1 MWKKVVKYTK
11 KNGIVQI
18 GQTVSA
24 RVGRNDVSGNA
35 AQLAYYMLFSIFP
48 MLLIAATL
56 LAYLHIDKDSV
67 FNMIKEFAP
76 DQIMDFLE
84 ENLNNL
90 LTQKNGGLLSIGII
104 ATLWSASNGMNAVMK
119 SLNKAYGVTN
129 KRNYV
134 VQRLLSMFFTLAMLA
149 TVGATLLLLVFGQQ
163 IGMFLINHLNF
174 SEDFLSFWN
183 NLRWT
188 VTLIVIFV
196 VFTFLYWVAPNRR
209 STLIS
214 VLPGALFSTIGWTVA
229 SLGFAYYVNNFGN
242 YSATYGSIGVIII
255 LMLWFYLTG
264 IILMIGGELNATLA
278 IRKKKKELGEIKLKK
293 RLKQQKAC
301 FSVLIFHE

>member
-1 MWKKVVKYTK
+1 MWKKVVKYIK
-11 KNGIVQI
+11 HNRIVQV

-84 ENLNNL
+84 ENLNTL

-188 VTLIVIFV
+188 VTLVVIFV

-214 VLPGALFSTIGWTVA
+214 VLPGALFSTIGWTIA
-229 SLGFAYYVNNFGN
+229 SVGFAYYVNNFGN

-278 IRKKKKELGEIKLKK
+278 IRKKKKELGEIN
-293 RLKQQKAC
+293 
-301 FSVLIFHE
+301 

>member
-1 MWKKVVKYTK
+1 MWKKVVKYVK
-11 KNGIVQI
+11 QNGIVQV
-18 GQTVSA
+18 GQAVSA

-278 IRKKKKELGEIKLKK
+278 IRKKKKELGL
-293 RLKQQKAC
+293 
-301 FSVLIFHE
+301 SLIHI

>member
-1 MWKKVVKYTK
+1 MWKKVVKYVK
-11 KNGIVQI
+11 QNGIVQV
-18 GQTVSA
+18 GQAVSA

-278 IRKKKKELGEIKLKK
+278 IQKKKKELGEIN
-293 RLKQQKAC
+293 
-301 FSVLIFHE
+301 

>member
-1 MWKKVVKYTK
+1 MWKKVVKYVK
-11 KNGIVQI
+11 QNGIVQV
-18 GQTVSA
+18 GQAVSA

-229 SLGFAYYVNNFGN
+229 SVGFAYYVNNFGN

-278 IRKKKKELGEIKLKK
+278 IRKKKKE
-293 RLKQQKAC
+293 
-301 FSVLIFHE
+301 FSPTTNL

>member
-1 MWKKVVKYTK
+1 MTRKRGTLSVWKKVVNYIKH
-11 KNGIVQI
+11 NGIVQV

-76 DQIMDFLE
+76 DQIMSFLE
-84 ENLNNL
+84 ENLNTL

-188 VTLIVIFV
+188 VTLVVIFV

-229 SLGFAYYVNNFGN
+229 SVGFAYYVNNFGN

-278 IRKKKKELGEIKLKK
+278 IRKKKKELGEIN
-293 RLKQQKAC
+293 
-301 FSVLIFHE
+301 

>member
-1 MWKKVVKYTK
+1 MWKKVVKYVK
-11 KNGIVQI
+11 QNGIVQV
-18 GQTVSA
+18 GQAVSA

-56 LAYLHIDKDSV
+56 LAYFHIDKDSV

-229 SLGFAYYVNNFGN
+229 SVGFAYYVNNFGN

-278 IRKKKKELGEIKLKK
+278 IRKKKKELGEIN
-293 RLKQQKAC
+293 
-301 FSVLIFHE
+301 

>member
-11 KNGIVQI
+11 KSGIVQI

-229 SLGFAYYVNNFGN
+229 SVGFAYYVNNFGN

-278 IRKKKKELGEIKLKK
+278 IRKKKKELGEIN
-293 RLKQQKAC
+293 
-301 FSVLIFHE
+301 

>member
-1 MWKKVVKYTK
+1 MWKKVVKYIK
-11 KNGIVQI
+11 HNGIVQV

-84 ENLNNL
+84 ENLNTL

-229 SLGFAYYVNNFGN
+229 SVGFAYYVNNFGN

-278 IRKKKKELGEIKLKK
+278 IRKKKKELGEIN
-293 RLKQQKAC
+293 
-301 FSVLIFHE
+301 

>member
-1 MWKKVVKYTK
+1 MWKKVIKYVKQ
-11 KNGIVQI
+11 NGIVQV
-18 GQTVSA
+18 GQAVSA

-229 SLGFAYYVNNFGN
+229 SVGFAYYVNNFGN

-278 IRKKKKELGEIKLKK
+278 IRKKKKELGEIN
-293 RLKQQKAC
+293 
-301 FSVLIFHE
+301 

>member
-1 MWKKVVKYTK
+1 MWKKVVKYVK
-11 KNGIVQI
+11 QNGIVQV
-18 GQTVSA
+18 GQAVSA

-149 TVGATLLLLVFGQQ
+149 TVGATLLLLVFGQR

-229 SLGFAYYVNNFGN
+229 SVGFAYYVNNFGN

-278 IRKKKKELGEIKLKK
+278 IRKKKKELGEIN
-293 RLKQQKAC
+293 
-301 FSVLIFHE
+301 

>member
-1 MWKKVVKYTK
+1 MWKKVVKYVK
-11 KNGIVQI
+11 QNGIVQV
-18 GQTVSA
+18 GQAVSA

-48 MLLIAATL
+48 MLLIATTL

-229 SLGFAYYVNNFGN
+229 SVGFAYYVNNFGN

-278 IRKKKKELGEIKLKK
+278 IRKKKKELGEIN
-293 RLKQQKAC
+293 
-301 FSVLIFHE
+301 

>member
-129 KRNYV
+129 KRKL
-134 VQRLLSMFFTLAMLA
+134 RRA
-149 TVGATLLLLVFGQQ
+149 T
-163 IGMFLINHLNF
+163 
-174 SEDFLSFWN
+174 
-183 NLRWT
+183 
-188 VTLIVIFV
+188 
-196 VFTFLYWVAPNRR
+196 
-209 STLIS
+209 
-214 VLPGALFSTIGWTVA
+214 
-229 SLGFAYYVNNFGN
+229 
-242 YSATYGSIGVIII
+242 III
-255 LMLWFYLTG
+255 DVFHTR
-264 IILMIGGELNATLA
+264 NACDSGNLA
-278 IRKKKKELGEIKLKK
+278 ITCIWTTNRDV
-293 RLKQQKAC
+293 
-301 FSVLIFHE
+301 FN

>member
-1 MWKKVVKYTK
+1 MWKKVVKYVK
-11 KNGIVQI
+11 QNGIVQV
-18 GQTVSA
+18 GQAVSA

-278 IRKKKKELGEIKLKK
+278 IWKKKKELGEIN
-293 RLKQQKAC
+293 
-301 FSVLIFHE
+301 

>member
-1 MWKKVVKYTK
+1 MKYIK
-11 KNGIVQI
+11 HNGIVQV

-84 ENLNNL
+84 ENLNTL

-229 SLGFAYYVNNFGN
+229 SVGFAYYVNNFGN

-278 IRKKKKELGEIKLKK
+278 IRKKKKELGEIN
-293 RLKQQKAC
+293 
-301 FSVLIFHE
+301 

>member
-1 MWKKVVKYTK
+1 MWKKVVKYFK
-11 KNGIVQI
+11 QNGIVQV
-18 GQTVSA
+18 GQAVSA

-278 IRKKKKELGEIKLKK
+278 IRKKKKELGEIN
-293 RLKQQKAC
+293 
-301 FSVLIFHE
+301 

>member
-1 MWKKVVKYTK
+1 MTRTGGLISVEKVVKYVK
-11 KNGIVQI
+11 QNGIVQV
-18 GQTVSA
+18 GQAVSA

-229 SLGFAYYVNNFGN
+229 SVGFAYYVNNFGN

-278 IRKKKKELGEIKLKK
+278 IRKKKKELGEIN
-293 RLKQQKAC
+293 
-301 FSVLIFHE
+301 

>member
-1 MWKKVVKYTK
+1 MWKKVVKYVK
-11 KNGIVQI
+11 QNGIVQV
-18 GQTVSA
+18 GQAVSA

-163 IGMFLINHLNF
+163 IGRFLINHLNF

-229 SLGFAYYVNNFGN
+229 SVGFAYYVNNFGN

-278 IRKKKKELGEIKLKK
+278 IRKKKKELGEIN
-293 RLKQQKAC
+293 
-301 FSVLIFHE
+301 

>member
-1 MWKKVVKYTK
+1 MWKKVVKYIK
-11 KNGIVQI
+11 HNGIVQV

-84 ENLNNL
+84 ENLNTL

-188 VTLIVIFV
+188 VTLVVIFV

-278 IRKKKKELGEIKLKK
+278 IRKKKKELGEIN
-293 RLKQQKAC
+293 
-301 FSVLIFHE
+301 

>member
-1 MWKKVVKYTK
+1 MNDYKKGALSVWKKVVKYIK
-11 KNGIVQI
+11 HNEIVQV

-84 ENLNNL
+84 ENLNTL

-188 VTLIVIFV
+188 VTLVVIFV

-214 VLPGALFSTIGWTVA
+214 VLPGALFSTIGWTIA
-229 SLGFAYYVNNFGN
+229 SVGFAYYVNNFGN

-278 IRKKKKELGEIKLKK
+278 IRKKKKELGEIN
-293 RLKQQKAC
+293 
-301 FSVLIFHE
+301 

>member
-1 MWKKVVKYTK
+1 MWKKVVKYVK
-11 KNGIVQI
+11 QNGIVQV
-18 GQTVSA
+18 GQAVSA

-229 SLGFAYYVNNFGN
+229 SVGFAYYVNNFGN

-278 IRKKKKELGEIKLKK
+278 IRKKKKELGEIN
-293 RLKQQKAC
+293 
-301 FSVLIFHE
+301 

>member
-1 MWKKVVKYTK
+1 MWEKVVKYIK
-11 KNGIVQI
+11 HNGIVQV

-84 ENLNNL
+84 ENLNTL

-188 VTLIVIFV
+188 VTLVVIFV

-214 VLPGALFSTIGWTVA
+214 VLPGALFSTVGWTVA

-278 IRKKKKELGEIKLKK
+278 IRKKKKELGEIN
-293 RLKQQKAC
+293 
-301 FSVLIFHE
+301 

>member
-48 MLLIAATL
+48 MLLIAVTL

-278 IRKKKKELGEIKLKK
+278 IRKKKKELGEIN
-293 RLKQQKAC
+293 
-301 FSVLIFHE
+301 

>member
-1 MWKKVVKYTK
+1 MWKKTVKFVKQSSIFQVGKT
-11 KNGIVQI
+11 ISV
-18 GQTVSA
+18 

-48 MLLIAATL
+48 MMLIAATL
-56 LAYLHIDKDSV
+56 LAYMHIDKDSV
-67 FNMIKEFAP
+67 FNMLKEFAP
-76 DQIMDFLE
+76 EQILDFLE

-119 SLNKAYGVTN
+119 ALNKAYGVTN

-134 VQRLLSMFFTLAMLA
+134 VQRLLSMFFTLMMLA
-149 TVGATLLLLVFGQQ
+149 TVGATLLLIVFGQQ
-163 IGMFLINHLNF
+163 IGLFLINHLNF

-209 STLIS
+209 STLLSIF
-214 VLPGALFSTIGWTVA
+214 PGAVFSTIGWTVA
-229 SLGFAYYVNNFGN
+229 SIGFAYYVNNFGN

-264 IILMIGGELNATLA
+264 IILMVGGELNATLA
-278 IRKKKKELGEIKLKK
+278 IRKKKKQLGEIN
-293 RLKQQKAC
+293 
-301 FSVLIFHE
+301 

>member
-1 MWKKVVKYTK
+1 MWGKIIKSIKN
-11 KNGIVQI
+11 NGIVQV
-18 GQTVSA
+18 GQAVSA

-84 ENLNNL
+84 ENLNTL

-134 VQRLLSMFFTLAMLA
+134 VQRLLSMFFTMSMLA

-229 SLGFAYYVNNFGN
+229 SVGFAYYVNNFGN

-278 IRKKKKELGEIKLKK
+278 IRKKKKELGEIN
-293 RLKQQKAC
+293 
-301 FSVLIFHE
+301 

>member
-18 GQTVSA
+18 GQAVSA

-264 IILMIGGELNATLA
+264 IILMVGGELNATLA
-278 IRKKKKELGEIKLKK
+278 IRKKKKELGEIN
-293 RLKQQKAC
+293 
-301 FSVLIFHE
+301 

>member
-1 MWKKVVKYTK
+1 MWEKVVKYIK
-11 KNGIVQI
+11 HNGIVQV

-84 ENLNNL
+84 ENLNTL

-214 VLPGALFSTIGWTVA
+214 VLPGALFSTVGWTVA

-278 IRKKKKELGEIKLKK
+278 IRKKKKELGEIN
-293 RLKQQKAC
+293 
-301 FSVLIFHE
+301 

>member
-1 MWKKVVKYTK
+1 MWKKVVKYVK
-11 KNGIVQI
+11 QNGIVQV
-18 GQTVSA
+18 GQAVSA

-119 SLNKAYGVTN
+119 SLNKAYGITN

-229 SLGFAYYVNNFGN
+229 SVGFAYYVNNFGN

-278 IRKKKKELGEIKLKK
+278 IRKKKKELGEIN
-293 RLKQQKAC
+293 
-301 FSVLIFHE
+301 

>member
-1 MWKKVVKYTK
+1 MTRTGGLISVEKVVKYVK
-11 KNGIVQI
+11 QNGIVQV
-18 GQTVSA
+18 GQAVSA

-229 SLGFAYYVNNFGN
+229 SVGFAYYVNNFGN

-278 IRKKKKELGEIKLKK
+278 IRKKKKN
-293 RLKQQKAC
+293 
-301 FSVLIFHE
+301 

>member
-1 MWKKVVKYTK
+1 MWKKVVKYVK
-11 KNGIVQI
+11 QNGIVQV
-18 GQTVSA
+18 GQAVSA

-229 SLGFAYYVNNFGN
+229 SVGFAYYVNNFGN

-255 LMLWFYLTG
+255 LILWFYLTG

-278 IRKKKKELGEIKLKK
+278 IRKKKKELGEIN
-293 RLKQQKAC
+293 
-301 FSVLIFHE
+301 

>member
-1 MWKKVVKYTK
+1 MWKKVVKYVK
-11 KNGIVQI
+11 QNEIVQV
-18 GQTVSA
+18 GQAVSA

-229 SLGFAYYVNNFGN
+229 SVGFAYYVNNFGN

-278 IRKKKKELGEIKLKK
+278 IRKKKKELGEIN
-293 RLKQQKAC
+293 
-301 FSVLIFHE
+301 

>member
-1 MWKKVVKYTK
+1 MTIKKGALSVWKKVVKYIK
-11 KNGIVQI
+11 HNGIVQV

-84 ENLNNL
+84 ENLNTL

-188 VTLIVIFV
+188 VTLVVIFV

-214 VLPGALFSTIGWTVA
+214 VLPGALFSTIGWTIA
-229 SLGFAYYVNNFGN
+229 SVGFAYYVNNFGN

-278 IRKKKKELGEIKLKK
+278 IRKKKKELGKIN
-293 RLKQQKAC
+293 
-301 FSVLIFHE
+301 

>member
-1 MWKKVVKYTK
+1 MWKKVIKYVKQ
-11 KNGIVQI
+11 NGIVQV
-18 GQTVSA
+18 GQAVSA

-214 VLPGALFSTIGWTVA
+214 VLPEALFSTIGWTVA
-229 SLGFAYYVNNFGN
+229 SVGFAYYVNNFGN

-278 IRKKKKELGEIKLKK
+278 IRKKKKELGEIN
-293 RLKQQKAC
+293 
-301 FSVLIFHE
+301 

>member
-1 MWKKVVKYTK
+1 MWKKVVKYIK
-11 KNGIVQI
+11 HNGIVQV

-84 ENLNNL
+84 ENLNTL

-278 IRKKKKELGEIKLKK
+278 IRKKKKELGEIN
-293 RLKQQKAC
+293 
-301 FSVLIFHE
+301 

>member
-1 MWKKVVKYTK
+1 MTRTGGALVVWKKVVKYIK
-11 KNGIVQI
+11 HNGIVQV
-18 GQTVSA
+18 GQAVSA

-84 ENLNNL
+84 DNLNTL

-188 VTLIVIFV
+188 VTLVVIFV

-229 SLGFAYYVNNFGN
+229 SVGFAYYVNNFGN

-278 IRKKKKELGEIKLKK
+278 IRKKKKELGEIN
-293 RLKQQKAC
+293 
-301 FSVLIFHE
+301 

>member
-1 MWKKVVKYTK
+1 MWKKVVKYVK
-11 KNGIVQI
+11 QNGIVQV
-18 GQTVSA
+18 GQAVSA

-278 IRKKKKELGEIKLKK
+278 IRKKKKELGDRK
-293 RLKQQKAC
+293 
-301 FSVLIFHE
+301 SVV